1 MRILIENHD
10 DNSFKRYAHRWNTTS
25 DQIIDWIYNWILQQ
39 PVYSNIKAAVE
50 DASISAEELIN
61 NSNELIDIIQNNI
74 SILANTNAD
83 PRQFENVLCKSR
95 SFKQQLTAMNDD
107 WSCYSEALANELD
120 NKLES
125 LEES

>member
-39 PVYSNIKAAVE
+39 SVYSNIKAAVE
-50 DASISAEELIN
+50 AASISAEELVN
-61 NSNELIDIIQNNI
+61 NSNKLIDIIQDNI
-74 SILANTNAD
+74 GILANIDAD
-83 PRQFENVLCKSR
+83 PRQFEDVLCKSS
-95 SFKQQLTAMNDD
+95 SFKQQLTAINNE
-107 WSCYSEALANELD
+107 WSCYSRALADELD

>member
-1 MRILIENHD
+1 MRILIEDHN
-10 DNSFKRYAHRWNTTS
+10 DNSFKRYAYRWNTTS

-50 DASISAEELIN
+50 DASISAEELIS

-83 PRQFENVLCKSR
+83 PRQFENVLCKSS
-95 SFKQQLTAMNDD
+95 SFKQQLAAINDD
-107 WSCYSEALANELD
+107 WSCYSEALADELD